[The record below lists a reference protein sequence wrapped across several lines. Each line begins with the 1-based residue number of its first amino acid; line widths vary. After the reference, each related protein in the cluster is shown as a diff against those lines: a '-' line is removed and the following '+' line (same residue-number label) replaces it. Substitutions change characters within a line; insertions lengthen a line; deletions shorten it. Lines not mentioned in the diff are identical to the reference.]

1 MENRSRIATPCLAA
15 GAVTFA
21 TGTLLLC
28 YCPGW
33 FLVAAAFATPA
44 ALLGRGRARAAGAIL
59 IIASLA
65 GAAVHAAGK
74 IREASRRDPSGVVP
88 ADAGDDRPAD
98 LKKTNV
104 FVGFKKITGIRLD
117 VNTSD
122 GKEVLWYVP
131 EAKWREFESIFDRG
145 VPYRNAQK
153 RVVYAL
159 ITITADRNEVVWSVL
174 HMSNGEC
181 MLEISQDECWRGIK
195 LRDIVRFVEGCEPRG
210 TAP

>member
-1 MENRSRIATPCLAA
+1 MAVSRRARPRRMASSRRFFLAIS
-15 GAVTFA
+15 
-21 TGTLLLC
+21 L
-28 YCPGW
+28 
-33 FLVAAAFATPA
+33 LVAASAH
-44 ALLGRGRARAAGAIL
+44 GCAGA
-59 IIASLA
+59 
-65 GAAVHAAGK
+65 G
-74 IREASRRDPSGVVP
+74 E
-88 ADAGDDRPAD
+88 DRPAE

-104 FVGFKKITGIRLD
+104 FASFKKVTSIRLD
-117 VNTSD
+117 VNTAD
-122 GKEVLWYVP
+122 GKEILWYVP